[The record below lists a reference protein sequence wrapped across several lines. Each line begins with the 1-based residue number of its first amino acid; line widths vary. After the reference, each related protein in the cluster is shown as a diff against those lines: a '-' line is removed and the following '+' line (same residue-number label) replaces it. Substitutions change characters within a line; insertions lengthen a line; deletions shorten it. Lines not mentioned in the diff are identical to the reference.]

1 MPRLAPGDLAPDFSL
16 PDQRGNPVRLAD
28 FRGHPVL
35 VYFYPKADT
44 PGCTI
49 QACSVR
55 DADPSL
61 AEAGLAV
68 LGISPDA
75 PDDQAKFAAKFALG
89 FPLLAD
95 ADHQVAEAYGAWGE
109 KSFMGRTSLGIVRSA
124 FLVDG
129 GGILLAAWYR
139 IRPEDMVPKALAMLA
154 GNDTGT

>member
-1 MPRLAPGDLAPDFSL
+1 MPRRALGDLAPDFSL

-28 FRGHPVL
+28 FRGRPVL

-44 PGCTI
+44 PGCTV

-55 DADPSL
+55 DADPRL

-68 LGISPDA
+68 LGISPDT

-109 KSFMGRTSLGIVRSA
+109 KTFMGRTSLGVIRSA
-124 FLVDG
+124 FLVNRDG
-129 GGILLAAWYR
+129 RILAAWYR
-139 IRPEDMVPKALAMLA
+139 IRPEDMVSQALTTLA
-154 GNDTGT
+154 ANDTDP